1 MDSIEQTLCAFIQTA
16 FIVER
21 GSGDRTLSPDDPLV
35 ASGVVDSLGIFE
47 VIAFVEEQ
55 FSVNVLPEDVVID
68 NFETVHAIGNLV
80 HSRLVSRQRD
90 AA

>member
-1 MDSIEQTLCAFIQTA
+1 MDSIEQQLCAFIQTE
-16 FIVER
+16 FIMER
-21 GSGDRTLSPDDPLV
+21 GGGDRVFGPEDPLV

-55 FSVNVLPEDVVID
+55 FSVDVLPEDVVID
-68 NFETVHAIGNLV
+68 NFETVHAIGSLV
-80 HSRLVSRQRD
+80 RSRLVSRQRP